1 MTYCG
6 KRRDV
11 VTGTRERTP
20 GRSPGTDE
28 PAGSRRDWRPGASIG
43 ALRLRARVLRAVRA
57 HFDAEGVLEV
67 ETPSLG
73 SRTVTDPSIESLVAR
88 DRAGRAWY
96 LQTSP
101 EFAMKRLLAAGSGSI
116 YQITRAFRDGER
128 GRHHNHEFSMLEW
141 YRVGFDHHRLI
152 DDVDAL
158 LDTVLG
164 PGPSRRMT
172 FRDAFSSHLGLDP
185 LTAPLADL
193 HDACRSH
200 GFESS
205 AAGAVRDEC
214 LDWLLSAAVQ
224 PALGSGR
231 VYLLDFPAS
240 RAALARV
247 RTDSPPV
254 AERFEL
260 YIDGIEVANGYH
272 ELRDAGEL
280 HRRMRRDI
288 EARSAAEQ
296 PVPEFDD
303 RLLAA
308 HEAGL
313 PACAGVAVG
322 LDRLV
327 MLAGRYR
334 SLQEV
339 LAFAQDTA

>member
-1 MTYCG
+1 M
-6 KRRDV
+6 RRDV
-11 VTGTRERTP
+11 VTRTRECTP
-20 GRSPGTDE
+20 GPGPGTDE
-28 PAGSRRDWRPGASIG
+28 SAGPRRDWRPGASIG

-73 SRTVTDPSIESLVAR
+73 SHTVTDPSIESLVAR

-128 GRHHNHEFSMLEW
+128 GRHHNHEFSILEW

-172 FRDAFSSHLGLDP
+172 FRDAFSRHLGLDP

-193 HDACRSH
+193 RDACRAR

-214 LDWLLSAAVQ
+214 LDWLLCAAVQ

-247 RTDSPPV
+247 RPDSPPV

-260 YIDGIEVANGYH
+260 YVDGIEVANGYH

-288 EARSAAEQ
+288 EARSVTGQ
-296 PVPEFDD
+296 PVTEFDD

-334 SLQEV
+334 SLREV

>member
-1 MTYCG
+1 MSP
-6 KRRDV
+6 
-11 VTGTRERTP
+11 RTD
-20 GRSPGTDE
+20 R
-28 PAGSRRDWRPGASIG
+28 PAGPRSDWRPGAGID

-67 ETPSLG
+67 ETPVLG

-88 DRAGRAWY
+88 DRTGRTWY

-116 YQITRAFRDGER
+116 YQITRAFRDGEQ
-128 GRHHNHEFSMLEW
+128 GRHHNPEFSMLEW

-152 DDVDAL
+152 EDIDAL
-158 LDTVLG
+158 LDRVLG
-164 PGPSRRMT
+164 PGSSRRLA
-172 FRDAFSSHLGLDP
+172 FREAFSRHLGLDP
-185 LTAPLADL
+185 LTASPEDL
-193 HDACRSH
+193 HDACRSQ

-205 AAGAVRDEC
+205 ATNADRDEC
-214 LDWLLSAAVQ
+214 LDWLLAAAVQ
-224 PALGSGR
+224 PALGAGR

-240 RAALARV
+240 QAALARV
-247 RTDSPPV
+247 RMDPPQV

-260 YIDGIEVANGYH
+260 YVDGIEVANGYH

-280 HRRMRRDI
+280 HRRMRRDL
-288 EARSAAEQ
+288 ETRSAAGRS
-296 PVPEFDD
+296 VPEVDE
-303 RLLAA
+303 RLIAA

-334 SLQEV
+334 SLHEV
-339 LAFAQDTA
+339 IAFAQDIA

>member
-1 MTYCG
+1 M
-6 KRRDV
+6 D
-11 VTGTRERTP
+11 
-20 GRSPGTDE
+20 
-28 PAGSRRDWRPGASIG
+28 
-43 ALRLRARVLRAVRA
+43 ALRLRARVLRAIRA

-88 DRAGRAWY
+88 DRTGRAWY

-116 YQITRAFRDGER
+116 YQVTRAFRDGEQ
-128 GRHHNHEFSMLEW
+128 GRHHNLEFSILEW

-158 LDTVLG
+158 LDRILG
-164 PGPSRRMT
+164 IGPSRRMT
-172 FRDAFSSHLGLDP
+172 FRDAFSRHLGLDP
-185 LTAPLADL
+185 LTASPADL

-200 GFESS
+200 GFASR
-205 AAGAVRDEC
+205 AAGAARDEC
-214 LDWLLSAAVQ
+214 LDWLLAAAVQ
-224 PALGSGR
+224 PALGPGR

-240 RAALARV
+240 QAALARL
-247 RTDSPPV
+247 RTDAAPV

-260 YIDGIEVANGYH
+260 YVDGIEIANGYH

-280 HRRMRRDI
+280 HRRVRRDL
-288 EARSAAEQ
+288 EARAATGR
-296 PVPEFDD
+296 PVPEVDE

-327 MLAGRYR
+327 MLAGGYR
-334 SLQEV
+334 SLHEV
-339 LAFAQDTA
+339 LAFAQDDA

>member
-1 MTYCG
+1 M
-6 KRRDV
+6 
-11 VTGTRERTP
+11 
-20 GRSPGTDE
+20 
-28 PAGSRRDWRPGASIG
+28 
-43 ALRLRARVLRAVRA
+43 RA

-67 ETPSLG
+67 ETPMLG

-116 YQITRAFRDGER
+116 YQITRAFRDGEQ
-128 GRHHNHEFSMLEW
+128 GRHHNPEFSMLEW

-152 DDVDAL
+152 EDVDAL
-158 LDTVLG
+158 LDQVLG
-164 PGPSRRMT
+164 PGPSRRVT
-172 FRDAFSSHLGLDP
+172 FREAFSHHLGLDP
-185 LTAPLADL
+185 LAASPEDL

-200 GFESS
+200 GFASR
-205 AAGAVRDEC
+205 AAGAARDEC
-214 LDWLLSAAVQ
+214 LDWLLAAGVQ

-240 RAALARV
+240 QAALARV
-247 RTDSPPV
+247 RTDSAPL

-260 YIDGIEVANGYH
+260 YVDGIEVANGYH

-280 HRRMRRDI
+280 RRRMRRDQDL
-288 EARSAAEQ
+288 RSAAGR
-296 PVPEFDD
+296 PVPEVDE

-334 SLQEV
+334 SLREV
-339 LAFAQDTA
+339 MAFAQDTA

>member
-1 MTYCG
+1 MS
-6 KRRDV
+6 V
-11 VTGTRERTP
+11 F
-20 GRSPGTDE
+20 E
-28 PAGSRRDWRPGASIG
+28 PASGSGSSGTHADWRPGASMD
-43 ALRLRARVLRAVRA
+43 ALRLRARILRAIRA
-57 HFDAEGVLEV
+57 HFDDEGVLEV

-88 DRAGRAWY
+88 DRAGRAWH

-128 GRHHNHEFSMLEW
+128 GRHHNLEFSILEW

-158 LDTVLG
+158 LDRILG
-164 PGPSRRMT
+164 PGPSRRTT
-172 FRDAFSSHLGLDP
+172 FRDAFSRHIGLDP
-185 LTAPLADL
+185 LIASPADL

-200 GFESS
+200 GFASR
-205 AAGAVRDEC
+205 AAGAARDEC
-214 LDWLLSAAVQ
+214 LDWLLAAAVQ

-240 RAALARV
+240 QAALARL
-247 RTDSPPV
+247 RADAAPV

-260 YIDGIEVANGYH
+260 YVDGIEIANGYH

-280 HRRMRRDI
+280 HRRMRRDQ
-288 EARSAAEQ
+288 EARSATGR
-296 PVPEFDD
+296 PVPEVDE

-327 MLAGRYR
+327 MLAGGYR
-334 SLQEV
+334 SLHEV
-339 LAFAQDTA
+339 LAFAQDDA

>member
-1 MTYCG
+1 MT
-6 KRRDV
+6 R
-11 VTGTRERTP
+11 TRACPP
-20 GRSPGTDE
+20 GRDPGTE
-28 PAGSRRDWRPGASIG
+28 ESAGPRRNWRPGAGID

-67 ETPSLG
+67 ETPILG

-88 DRAGRAWY
+88 DGAGRAWY

-116 YQITRAFRDGER
+116 FQITRAFRDGEQ
-128 GRHHNHEFSMLEW
+128 GRHHNHEFSILEW

-152 DDVDAL
+152 EDVDAL
-158 LDTVLG
+158 LDKVLG

-172 FRDAFSSHLGLDP
+172 FRDAFSRHLGLDP
-185 LTAPLADL
+185 LTAPPADL
-193 HDACRSH
+193 HDACRSR

-205 AAGAVRDEC
+205 AAGAARDEC

-224 PALGSGR
+224 PALGAGR

-247 RTDSPPV
+247 RTDSAPV

-280 HRRMRRDI
+280 RRRMRRDQKV
-288 EARSAAEQ
+288 RSAAGR
-296 PVPEFDD
+296 PVPEVDQ
-303 RLLAA
+303 RLIAA

-327 MLAGRYR
+327 MLAGRYC
-334 SLQEV
+334 SLHDV